1 MAAPRGSLSLTPEQ
15 PYTFAKIFVKHQ
27 IRPNPKPNLENNT
40 VAGKTAVITGGNGG
54 IGLECGRILLSLHLP
69 HLILAVRSI
78 AKGEEAATSLRKL
91 YPKAKIDVWQLDM
104 DSYDSIRAFAKKC
117 ATLPRLD
124 MALLSA
130 GIMNVDLQ
138 VNKSTGHEEMFQV
151 NYLSTALLGLLLLP
165 ILKRKRKTSSDSP
178 GRLMLVASGAALIA
192 EFSER
197 NADPLLSAFGDE
209 KGWDS
214 SIAKKRYDTSKGLVL
229 MLTLL
234 LSQLTKADDV
244 IVNVVDPSFT
254 PGTSFFRN
262 LPLLMRA
269 MAWPLTKALGTTV
282 NNAAWRY
289 VDGAVARGEDSHGSL
304 ISDWEI
310 HPYHPFMYTEEG
322 KRFMGRL
329 WKESIEELDFPEVR
343 DALVSLRAGSAS

>member
-1 MAAPRGSLSLTPEQ
+1 MSAPGGSLSLTPEQ

-27 IRPNPKPNLENNT
+27 IRPNPKPALENNS
-40 VAGKTAVITGGNGG
+40 VSGKAAVITGGNGG
-54 IGLECGRILLSLHLP
+54 IGLECGRILLSLHLS
-69 HLILAVRSI
+69 HLILAVRSL
-78 AKGEEAATSLRKL
+78 AKGEEAAAALRKH
-91 YPKAKIDVWQLDM
+91 YPKSKIDVWELDM
-104 DSYDSIRAFAKKC
+104 DSYESIRAFAKKC
-117 ATLPRLD
+117 ATLPHLD

-130 GIMNVDLQ
+130 GIMNVNLQ
-138 VNKSTGHEEMFQV
+138 INKSTGHEEMFQV

-165 ILKRKRKTSSDSP
+165 ILKRKTPSNSP

-197 NADPLLSAFGDE
+197 DADPLLSAFGDE
-209 KGWDS
+209 RGWNS

-229 MLTLL
+229 MLTLQ

-269 MAWPLTKALGTTV
+269 VTWPLTKALGTTV

-289 VDGAVARGEDSHGSL
+289 VDGSVARGKESHGSL

-322 KRFMGRL
+322 KDFMAKL
-329 WKESIEELDFPEVR
+329 WKEILEELDFPEVHE
-343 DALVSLRAGSAS
+343 ALKLLHTGSAS

>member
-1 MAAPRGSLSLTPEQ
+1 MAAPGGSLSLTPEQ

-54 IGLECGRILLSLHLP
+54 IGLECGRILLSLHLS
-69 HLILAVRSI
+69 HLILAVRTI

-165 ILKRKRKTSSDSP
+165 ILKRKTPSDSP

-209 KGWDS
+209 KGWNS

-229 MLTLL
+229 MLTLQ

-289 VDGAVARGEDSHGSL
+289 VDGAVARGEESHGSL

-322 KRFMGRL
+322 KRFMDRL

>member
-1 MAAPRGSLSLTPEQ
+1 MAAPGGSLSLTPE

-54 IGLECGRILLSLHLP
+54 IGLECGRILLSLHLS
-69 HLILAVRSI
+69 HLVLAVRTPE
-78 AKGEEAATSLRKL
+78 KGEEAAASLRKL
-91 YPKAKIDVWQLDM
+91 YPKARIDVWQLDM
-104 DSYDSIRAFAKKC
+104 DSYESIRAFAKKC

-138 VNKSTGHEEMFQV
+138 INKSTGYEEMFQV

-165 ILKRKRKTSSDSP
+165 ILKRKTPSDSP

-209 KGWDS
+209 KGWNS

-229 MLTLL
+229 MLTLQ
-234 LSQLTKADDV
+234 LSQLAKADDV

-254 PGTSFFRN
+254 PGTSFFRS

-289 VDGAVARGEDSHGSL
+289 VDGAVARGEESHGSL

-310 HPYHPFMYTEEG
+310 HP
-322 KRFMGRL
+322 
-329 WKESIEELDFPEVR
+329 
-343 DALVSLRAGSAS
+343 

>member
-1 MAAPRGSLSLTPEQ
+1 MAAPGGSLSLTPEQ

-27 IRPNPKPNLENNT
+27 IRPNPKPALENNT
-40 VAGKTAVITGGNGG
+40 VSGKTAVITGGNGG
-54 IGLECGRILLSLHLP
+54 IGLECGRILLSLHLS
-69 HLILAVRSI
+69 HLILAVRTL
-78 AKGEEAATSLRKL
+78 AKGEEAAASLRKL

-104 DSYDSIRAFAKKC
+104 DSYESIRAFAKKC

-138 VNKSTGHEEMFQV
+138 INKSTGHEEMFQV
-151 NYLSTALLGLLLLP
+151 NYLSTTLLGLLLLP
-165 ILKRKRKTSSDSP
+165 ILKRKTPSDSP

-209 KGWDS
+209 KGWNS

-229 MLTLL
+229 MLTLQ
-234 LSQLTKADDV
+234 LSQLTEADDV

-254 PGTSFFRN
+254 PGTGFFRN

-289 VDGAVARGEDSHGSL
+289 VDGAVARGKESHGSL

-310 HPYHPFMYTEEG
+310 HPYVPHLQLNAISYAD
-322 KRFMGRL
+322 L
-329 WKESIEELDFPEVR
+329 
-343 DALVSLRAGSAS
+343 A

>member
-1 MAAPRGSLSLTPEQ
+1 MAAPGGSLSLTPEQ
-15 PYTFAKIFVKHQ
+15 YTFAKIFVKHQ
-27 IRPNPKPNLENNT
+27 IRPNPKPVFENIT
-40 VAGKTAVITGGNGG
+40 AAGKSAVITGGNGG
-54 IGLECGRILLSLHLP
+54 IGLECGRVLLSLHLS
-69 HLILAVRSI
+69 HLIFAVRTL
-78 AKGEEAATSLRKL
+78 AKGEEAAASLRKL
-91 YPKAKIDVWQLDM
+91 YPKAKIDVWHLDM
-104 DSYDSIRAFAKKC
+104 DSYESIRAFAKKC

-124 MALLSA
+124 MAFLSA

-165 ILKRKRKTSSDSP
+165 ILKRKSPSDSP

-209 KGWDS
+209 KGWNS
-214 SIAKKRYDTSKGLVL
+214 TIAKKRYDTSKGLVL

-234 LSQLTKADDV
+234 LSQLTKAEDA

-262 LPLLMRA
+262 LPLIMRA
-269 MAWPLTKALGTTV
+269 VTWPLTKVLGTSV

-289 VDGAVARGEDSHGSL
+289 VDGALIRGKESHGSL

-310 HPYHPFMYTEEG
+310 HPYHPFIYTEEG
-322 KRFMGRL
+322 KRFMDKL

-343 DALVSLRAGSAS
+343 EALVLLRAGSVS

>member
-1 MAAPRGSLSLTPEQ
+1 MAAPGGSLSLTPEQ
-15 PYTFAKIFVKHQ
+15 PFTFSKIFVKHQ
-27 IRPNPKPNLENNT
+27 MRPNPKPSLENNT
-40 VAGKTAVITGGNGG
+40 VAGKTAVITGGKGG
-54 IGLECGRILLSLHLP
+54 IGLECGRILLSLHLS
-69 HLILAVRSI
+69 HLILAVRTL
-78 AKGEEAATSLRKL
+78 AKGEEAVASLRRL

-104 DSYDSIRAFAKKC
+104 DSYESIRAFANKC
-117 ATLPRLD
+117 ATLSRLD

-151 NYLSTALLGLLLLP
+151 NYLSTALLGFLLLP
-165 ILKRKRKTSSDSP
+165 ILKRKKPSDSP

-209 KGWDS
+209 KGWNS
-214 SIAKKRYDTSKGLVL
+214 TIAKKRYDTSKGLVL
-229 MLTLL
+229 MLTLQ

-254 PGTSFFRN
+254 SGTSFFRN
-262 LPLLMRA
+262 LPLLVRA
-269 MAWPLTKALGTTV
+269 MTWPLTKALGTSV
-282 NNAAWRY
+282 NDAAWRY
-289 VDGAVARGEDSHGSL
+289 VDGAVARGKESHGSL

-322 KRFMGRL
+322 KKYMNRL

-343 DALVSLRAGSAS
+343 EALVSLRAGSTS